1 MRMGQ
6 WHSSGVRSLL
16 AFCALALVTAVHA
29 AQPGK
34 VEAIANTVTDLQ
46 TGPTAIQA
54 SANSGSLT
62 AAASRVL
69 GTIDGAVSTP
79 SFTDPRIPLVAGGAS
94 QFTVV
99 GLQGVVP
106 LSFNWTMTGSHAW
119 SSESANVGLS
129 FAMALSAPGFIDTV
143 RWSIS
148 FVDGPA
154 SMGDFAG
161 TLSNPFTVSAAGSNF
176 VNQLPVGSWDGQG
189 VRHASLVMQLA
200 ESGIVG
206 SMEYEVSAG
215 MSGVASA
222 TGTLALASVTVPT
235 AAQLQPGA
243 HLLLDNGQ
251 QILITA
257 VPEPE
262 AGAMLLAGLLTLAVA
277 VRQRRRANC
286 VS

>member
-34 VEAIANTVTDLQ
+34 VEAITDAVTDLQ
-46 TGPTAIQA
+46 TGPLAIEA
-54 SANSGSLT
+54 SAQSGGLT

-79 SFTDPRIPLVAGGAS
+79 SFTNPRIPLVAGSAS

-106 LSFNWTMTGSHAW
+106 LSFNWTLTGSHQW
-119 SSESANVGLS
+119 SAEGANVGLS

-143 RWSIS
+143 RWGIS

-154 SMGDFAG
+154 ALGDFAG

-176 VNQLPVGSWDGQG
+176 VNQLPAGSWDGQG

-200 ESGIVG
+200 ESGLVG
-206 SMEYEVSAG
+206 AMEYEVSAG
-215 MSGVASA
+215 MSGFASA
-222 TGTLALASVTVPT
+222 TGTLALASVTVPS

-262 AGAMLLAGLLTLAVA
+262 TGMMLLAGLLTLAVA
-277 VRQRRRANC
+277 VRQRRRANS
-286 VS
+286 VA